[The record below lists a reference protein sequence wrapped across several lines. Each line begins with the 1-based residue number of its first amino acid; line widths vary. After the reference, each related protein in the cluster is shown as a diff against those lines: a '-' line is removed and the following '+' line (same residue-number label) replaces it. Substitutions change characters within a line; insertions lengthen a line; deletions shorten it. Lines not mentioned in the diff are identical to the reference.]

1 MSDGDTVDEE
11 RERFWRGLLAGM
23 MLSSAFVGVLV
34 AIWQRVR
41 GREAAS
47 QRTPGEH

>member
-1 MSDGDTVDEE
+1 MNEE

-41 GREAAS
+41 GRADAQHGS
-47 QRTPGEH
+47 PGEH

>member
-1 MSDGDTVDEE
+1 MTDDGTVNDE

-41 GREAAS
+41 SREAAPR
-47 QRTPGEH
+47 RTPGEH

>member
-1 MSDGDTVDEE
+1 MTGDDSSHEE